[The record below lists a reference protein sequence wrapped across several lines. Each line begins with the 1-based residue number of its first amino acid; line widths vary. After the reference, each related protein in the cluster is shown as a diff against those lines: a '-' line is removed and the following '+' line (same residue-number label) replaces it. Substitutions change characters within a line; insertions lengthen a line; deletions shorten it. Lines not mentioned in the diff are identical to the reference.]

1 MIISNNTCDNRCDS
15 TCDITYNNRCDI
27 TYNNTCDITYNNTCD
42 ITCDHTYNN
51 TCDITYNNTCGV
63 YVRHPGMCG
72 GQEFIGVGSGA
83 HHYGGRGNRL
93 LLQPCPVV
101 GIITLIITQ

>member
-1 MIISNNTCDNRCDS
+1 MIFHVIIHVTIHVIIHVIISNNTCDNRCDS

-27 TYNNTCDITYNNTCD
+27 
-42 ITCDHTYNN
+42 TYNN